1 MKPCKDSFTYFE
13 FNGLLPIAD
22 PDRDTASFCGNDIRS
37 PVDME
42 HIPSSKFD
50 LHFFSSQCC
59 QNCGKSLQFTCLS
72 QYYFKSKR
80 SGQIHR
86 SQRRFYVSIS
96 HISKNIR

>member
-42 HIPSSKFD
+42 YIPSSKVD

-59 QNCGKSLQFTCLS
+59 QNCGKSLYFTCH
-72 QYYFKSKR
+72 QFYVRPTR
-80 SGQIHR
+80 SGQIHT
-86 SQRRFYVSIS
+86 SQRRLYVSIS
-96 HISKNIR
+96 RISKNIR